1 MTAKDGAQQARP
13 ARWNPVSAV
22 LSVIGVWAL
31 IGLPFLRVAPNRM
44 MSGEPVYFWDTLQSP
59 AGVATALNPPLAAV
73 FSPALFPVLFLGL
86 LLALWVSPFTPPKR
100 SVLWLQAVIASAL
113 IAAWVALAG
122 WQASQLVRPE
132 LPFARTSLGG
142 AFWALL
148 IIFWLM
154 ATDALQRLTAALAA
168 RMMVLLAVALPI
180 GLLLAHGAWDDL
192 SIMKEYANRSDVFAA
207 AIARHVQIVLLTL
220 LPTLCLGVPL
230 GWWISRHSAVGQTLF
245 PVLNII
251 QTIPSIALFGLLMA
265 PLALLAAAWPWL
277 GRAGISGVGMAPGVI
292 ALTLYSLLPVVRG
305 TLAGFEAVPSA
316 AVTAARGMGMAPWQ
330 LFLNVELPLA
340 LPVLLAGMRTAT
352 IQAVGLA
359 TVTALIGAG
368 GLGAIMFEGLFSSAP
383 DLVLLGVLPVI
394 ALAVG
399 VDAMFKLQIRLVTL
413 TQGPPP

>member
-22 LSVIGVWAL
+22 LSVMGVWAL
-31 IGLPFLRVAPNRM
+31 AGLPFLRVAPNRM
-44 MSGEPVYFWDTLQSP
+44 MSGEPVFFWDAMQNP
-59 AGVATALNPPLAAV
+59 VGAATALNPPLAAV
-73 FSPALFPVLFLGL
+73 FPAALFPVLFLGL
-86 LLALWVSPFTPPKR
+86 LLALWVLPALAPNR
-100 SVLWLQAVIASAL
+100 AVLWLQAVVASAL
-113 IAAWVALAG
+113 VAAWVALAG
-122 WQASQLVRPE
+122 WQASQWVRPE
-132 LPFARTSLGG
+132 APFARTSLGG

-168 RMMVLLAVALPI
+168 RMVVLFAVALSI

-192 SIMKEYANRSDVFAA
+192 SILKEYANRSDVFAA
-207 AIARHVQIVLLTL
+207 AIARHVQIVLLAL

-230 GWWISRHSAVGQTLF
+230 GWWISRRSAVGQTLF

-277 GRAGISGVGMAPGVI
+277 ARAGISGVGLAPGVI

-316 AVTAARGMGMAPWQ
+316 VVTAARGMGMAPGQ

-340 LPVLLAGMRTAT
+340 LPVLLAGVRTAT
-352 IQAVGLA
+352 LQAVGLA

-394 ALAVG
+394 ALAVL
-399 VDAMFKLQIRLVTL
+399 VDALFQVLIRLTTVTK
-413 TQGPPP
+413 GPQP